1 MSITHFDDLINAALA
16 QPDAQRLLLV
26 FASVALPHNASP
38 AQRAAFA
45 AGHGGE
51 LTPVMCVDKSPQ
63 ELGSFAALLG
73 ESAQFGHDWGIV
85 FAAGMSGHGGVPPS
99 SEEAE
104 PYLQQIVES
113 VKEGMID
120 NFIAFNREGKAVSLR

>member
-1 MSITHFDDLINAALA
+1 MSIAHFDDLINAALA

-104 PYLQQIVES
+104 PYLQQMVES

>member
-1 MSITHFDDLINAALA
+1 MSISHFDDLIAAALA

-26 FASVALPHNASP
+26 FASVALPANASA

-51 LTPVMCVDKSPQ
+51 LTPVMCVDKAPQ
-63 ELGSFAALLG
+63 ELGSFADLLR
-73 ESAQFGHDWGIV
+73 EAQQFGHDWGIV
-85 FAAGMSGHGGVPPS
+85 FAAGMAGSGGAAPG

-104 PYLQQIVES
+104 PYLQQMVES
-113 VKEGMID
+113 IKEGMID
-120 NFIAFNREGKAVSLR
+120 NFIAFNRDGKAVALR